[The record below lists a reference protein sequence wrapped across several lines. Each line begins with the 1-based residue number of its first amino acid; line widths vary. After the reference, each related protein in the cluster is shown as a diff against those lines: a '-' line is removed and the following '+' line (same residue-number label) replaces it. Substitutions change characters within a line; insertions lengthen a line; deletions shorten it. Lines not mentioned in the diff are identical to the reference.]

1 MPLERYD
8 IAPHTI
14 MPKHLLRERT
24 GTMLVN
30 MDSSVPTTAPN
41 ETWTVD
47 VCADEPHALSGLAS
61 VDGVTISQLSAV
73 LYAGDGNIYQPQSGA
88 WLQHAVQPSVGDVVL
103 VKHGT
108 KHAGTLHLVTL
119 DDNGA
124 RGDVHH
130 STAIATGLIAPVTV
144 TTTPTPIGCATAV
157 IADPALE
164 LNPLQYVCRPHRAGL
179 YALDALLH
187 YTVVGAVSGSVRL
200 HLYINDDDVCM
211 LDINMLGIG
220 YVHMQGSTIVRL
232 AAGDVVDLR
241 LVTDTNHSIGGA
253 ILPAS
258 ARVTIT
264 RIG

>member
-1 MPLERYD
+1 MPYERYD
-8 IAPHTI
+8 IPPHSI
-14 MPKHLLRERT
+14 HPKHLLRETT
-24 GTMLVN
+24 GGQVLVQV
-30 MDSSVPTTAPN
+30 SSGATTAPN
-41 ETWTVD
+41 EMWVAD
-47 VCADEPHALSGLAS
+47 VCADEPHALSGLAQ
-61 VDGVTISQLSAV
+61 VDYTDIHEQMVV
-73 LYAGDGNIYQPQSGA
+73 LYAGDGQLYQPSSGA
-88 WLQHAVQPSVGDVVL
+88 WSLYAQQPSVGDGVL
-103 VKHGT
+103 VRNGR

>member
-8 IAPHTI
+8 IAPHTV

-103 VKHGT
+103 VKRGT
-108 KHAGTLHLVTL
+108 KHAGTSHQVTL
-119 DDNGA
+119 DSNGS
-124 RGDVHH
+124 RLTVHH
-130 STAIATGLIAPVTV
+130 STAIATGLGNVTV
-144 TTTPTPIGCATAV
+144 NTVSTVLQHTAIEINDPQLTTI
-157 IADPALE
+157 
-164 LNPLQYVCRPHRAGL
+164 NPLAYTVKSGREGIYHVHTL
-179 YALDALLH
+179 VH
-187 YTVVGAVSGSVRL
+187 YTPSIVTGIYIELQLYRNGALVARLDVG
-200 HLYINDDDVCM
+200 M
-211 LDINMLGIG
+211 FTT
-220 YVHMQGSTIVRL
+220 YVHLQGSTL
-232 AAGDVVDLR
+232 LACAAGDVIDLR
-241 LVTDTNHSIGGA
+241 LQASVMHGVDGA
-253 ILPAS
+253 TLPAD
-258 ARVTIT
+258 ARTVIT
-264 RIG
+264 RIR

>member
-108 KHAGTLHLVTL
+108 KHAGTSHQVTL
-119 DDNGA
+119 DSNGS
-124 RGDVHH
+124 RLTVHH
-130 STAIATGLIAPVTV
+130 STAIATGLGNVTV
-144 TTTPTPIGCATAV
+144 NTVSTVLQHTAIEINDPQLTTI
-157 IADPALE
+157 
-164 LNPLQYVCRPHRAGL
+164 NPLA
-179 YALDALLH
+179 
-187 YTVVGAVSGSVRL
+187 YTVKSGREGVYAIHATVYYTPVGASPTVWLS
-200 HLYINDDDVCM
+200 LYRNGVEIVQ
-211 LDINMLGIG
+211 LDIGQFVVG
-220 YVHMQGSTIVRL
+220 TYVHLQGSTMI
-232 AAGDVVDLR
+232 ACGAGDSLDLR
-241 LVTDTNHSIGGA
+241 LTSSVMHAVG
-253 ILPAS
+253 S
-258 ARVTIT
+258 ANQPTYARTCIT
-264 RIG
+264 RIR